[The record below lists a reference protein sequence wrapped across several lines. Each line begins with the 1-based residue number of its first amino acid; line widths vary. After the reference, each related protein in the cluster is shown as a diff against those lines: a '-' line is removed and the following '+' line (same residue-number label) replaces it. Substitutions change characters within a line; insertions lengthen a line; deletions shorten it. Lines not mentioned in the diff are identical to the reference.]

1 MSDSLSRVE
10 DILDATLHAEPYD
23 AAPQS
28 RVEEQLIELKEA
40 IEQGGGGGVTALGS
54 LSDVSLTSP
63 TDGQVLGYDG
73 SNWVNRPIGTPY
85 TDVTG
90 TLAAGETSLVISN
103 EDIATTSTIDI
114 YADTYGVNPTN
125 VVVANGSVTLTFEAQ
140 ESNLGVKVR
149 IS

>member
-10 DILDATLHAEPYD
+10 DILDATLHGESYD

-54 LSDVSLTSP
+54 LSDVDLTSP
-63 TDGQVLGYDG
+63 ANGQVLGYDG

-90 TLAAGETSLVISN
+90 TLTTGETSVVISD
-103 EDIATTSTIDI
+103 ESIATTSTIDI
-114 YADTYGVNPTN
+114 YTDVYGVNPTA
-125 VVVANGSVTLTFEAQ
+125 VVVSAGSVTLTFEAQ